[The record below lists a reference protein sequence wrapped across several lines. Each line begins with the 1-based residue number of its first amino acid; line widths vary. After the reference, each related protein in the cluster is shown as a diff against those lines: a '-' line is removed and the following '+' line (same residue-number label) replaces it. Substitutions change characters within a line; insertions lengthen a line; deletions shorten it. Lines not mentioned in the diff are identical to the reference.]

1 MIQKCCIGL
10 LLTIFAGMILACSP
24 RQHVRSELTPP
35 VQAATEPTKV
45 PTGRVI
51 VKICI
56 AEKGDV
62 ISSSVIPE
70 KSTTIDTILTQKALR
85 AAQAYKFAPAPGKG
99 VQCGTLTFDFKTKQ

>member
-1 MIQKCCIGL
+1 MIKKCFTGFR
-10 LLTIFAGMILACSP
+10 LTVLAGMILACSP

-35 VQAATEPTKV
+35 DQATTEPAELT
-45 PTGRVI
+45 TGRVV

-70 KSTTIDTILTQKALR
+70 KSTTSDTTLTQKALR
-85 AAQAYKFAPAPGKG
+85 AAQEYKFAPAPGKG
-99 VQCGTLTFDFKTKQ
+99 IQCGTITFDFKPKK